1 VNDWQQCITFHHF
14 IRQKLTSFSFF
25 NYAGVA
31 MVDLA
36 TGLFAHGAI
45 LAALH
50 SRHQTGKGQKVD
62 CSLMETQLA
71 CLVNIGQNWLLG
83 ATTEAK
89 TWWVRWGGGMGG
101 GVGGLKKL

>member
-1 VNDWQQCITFHHF
+1 
-14 IRQKLTSFSFF
+14 
-25 NYAGVA
+25 

-101 GVGGLKKL
+101 VVGGLKKL